1 MNQQLRVFVP
11 LLEELYSVLRTHV
24 ATNTIWKSR
33 SGSDTLK
40 VNMVLI
46 HECRQNKSPPT

>member
-1 MNQQLRVFVP
+1 MNQQLRTFIS

-33 SGSDTLK
+33 SGSDALFQPLCAQGKHGCHT
-40 VNMVLI
+40 
-46 HECRQNKSPPT
+46 